1 MKHEI
6 TLTREFSSV
15 SLESRIYLRSNNTPV
30 NTFDDT
36 EQGLKDAQEA
46 YKQALKNIRE
56 KGTLKEMLAKE
67 VIETEDK

>member
-1 MKHEI
+1 
-6 TLTREFSSV
+6 
-15 SLESRIYLRSNNTPV
+15 LRSNNTPV